1 MTGQHTAIK
10 DQAEYS
16 RFLEV
21 QPLDLIGNDLEE
33 LGHSEADLLIL
44 LVNDTGDQ
52 VIEQHGLMILT
63 LEKSILPDVLAQRLQ
78 LANIT
83 IRLLE
88 VVEDYAA
95 LLGRLN

>member
-1 MTGQHTAIK
+1 M
-10 DQAEYS
+10 
-16 RFLEV
+16 
-21 QPLDLIGNDLEE
+21 IGNDLEK
-33 LGHSEADLLIL
+33 LAHSEADLLIL

-63 LEKSILPDVLAQRLQ
+63 LEESILPDILAQRLQ